1 MLYAIIARDAANSQ
15 EPRRTAHTAHMAHLA
30 KIETTGRIVLAGPFL
45 ANDSPDRNVA
55 GFFGS
60 LIIAEF
66 DSLAAAQEWSDTDPF
81 VTAGVFAQVT
91 VKPFRQVLPKP

>member
-30 KIETTGRIVLAGPFL
+30 KLGRIALAGPFL
-45 ANDSPDRNVA
+45 ANDSPDRDIA

-60 LIIAEF
+60 LIVAEF

-91 VKPFRQVLPKP
+91 VKPFRQVLPTP